1 MLATNPLGLALTKQG
16 LVLNADAPNLEAA
29 LAVEDRQQSLLALS
43 GDMFSGL
50 MGNKSASKAKSKL

>member
-16 LVLNADAPNLEAA
+16 LMLNADAPNLEAA

-43 GDMFSGL
+43 GDMLSGL
-50 MGNKSASKAKSKL
+50 MGNKSAAKSKL

>member
-43 GDMFSGL
+43 GDMLSGL